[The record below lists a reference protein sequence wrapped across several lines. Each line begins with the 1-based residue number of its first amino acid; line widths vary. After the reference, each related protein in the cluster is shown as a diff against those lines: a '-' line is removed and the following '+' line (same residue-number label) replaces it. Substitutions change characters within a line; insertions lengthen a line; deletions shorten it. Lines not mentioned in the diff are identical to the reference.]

1 VLDGRNNWRDKWA
14 RAAVVKKY
22 HVNEGEGAGGE
33 EEEEKEMRWG
43 EMR

>member
-1 VLDGRNNWRDKWA
+1 ME
-14 RAAVVKKY
+14 KY
-22 HVNEGEGAGGE
+22 HVNGGEVAGGLETSGE